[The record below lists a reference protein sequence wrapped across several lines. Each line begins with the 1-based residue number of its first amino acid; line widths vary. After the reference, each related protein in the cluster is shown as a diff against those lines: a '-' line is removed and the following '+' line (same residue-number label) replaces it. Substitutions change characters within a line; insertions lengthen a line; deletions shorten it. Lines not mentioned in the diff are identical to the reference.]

1 MRISEWSSDVCSSA
15 RMHGSAGQIAE
26 RLAEHAGSVC
36 RRYLSNGRKEGR
48 YWLVG
53 NVHNAPGRSLYVR
66 LFASPDRRG
75 AAGKWT
81 DAQSGDHGDLLDLI
95 AAAQN
100 FGTMREALDEAR
112 HFLSLPLPPPTKNRP
127 ATRSKA
133 PTGTPEAARRLRA
146 AAKPLGGSLVRAYLS
161 SRHIVDLTGCEA
173 LLFHPSCWYRASD
186 EDTSDIPPAWP
197 AMIAAVDRKSTR
209 LNSSH

>member
-1 MRISEWSSDVCSSA
+1 MTRVECPEWT

-26 RLAEHAGSVC
+26 RLAEHAESVC

-81 DAQSGDHGDLLDLI
+81 DAQSGDHGDLLDLLP
-95 AAAQN
+95 AAQN
-100 FGTMREALDEAR
+100 YGTIRAALYAD
-112 HFLSLPLPPPTKNRP
+112 
-127 ATRSKA
+127 
-133 PTGTPEAARRLRA
+133 GRA
-146 AAKPLGGSLVRAYLS
+146 AARERG
-161 SRHIVDLTGCEA
+161 
-173 LLFHPSCWYRASD
+173 W
-186 EDTSDIPPAWP
+186 
-197 AMIAAVDRKSTR
+197 
-209 LNSSH
+209 